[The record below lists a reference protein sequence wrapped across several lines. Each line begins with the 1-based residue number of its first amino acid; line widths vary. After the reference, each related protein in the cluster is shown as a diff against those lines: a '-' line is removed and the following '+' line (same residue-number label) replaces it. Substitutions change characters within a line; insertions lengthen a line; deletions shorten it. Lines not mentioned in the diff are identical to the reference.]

1 MHPMRPVHR
10 TDKYIDLAEWLC
22 FDCRNPELALEWVD
36 RALHAEP
43 ENPEALTL
51 KGDILQEAGRC
62 EEAVASYD
70 RALEIVP
77 DALEAIA
84 ERARALH
91 TLERWEDALAAAET
105 GLAVLDE
112 FTGGEAEPDPVLAM
126 LHEIRISSL
135 IGLGQRS
142 AAQAAAREALE
153 RCPGD
158 ERLLELAALS
168 SISRR

>member
-1 MHPMRPVHR
+1 MRPVHR

-22 FDCRNPELALEWVD
+22 FDCGNPDLALEWVG

-62 EEAVASYD
+62 EEAVTFYD

-91 TLERWEDALAAAET
+91 TLERWDQAVAAAEA
-105 GLAVLDE
+105 GLAVLNE
-112 FTGGEAEPDPVLAM
+112 ITGAEPEPDPVVAM
-126 LHEIRISSL
+126 LHEIRVSSL
-135 IGLGQRS
+135 LGSGQKRA
-142 AAQAAAREALE
+142 AAQAVTEALE

-158 ERLLELAALS
+158 ERLLELAALVRTS
-168 SISRR
+168 GARP